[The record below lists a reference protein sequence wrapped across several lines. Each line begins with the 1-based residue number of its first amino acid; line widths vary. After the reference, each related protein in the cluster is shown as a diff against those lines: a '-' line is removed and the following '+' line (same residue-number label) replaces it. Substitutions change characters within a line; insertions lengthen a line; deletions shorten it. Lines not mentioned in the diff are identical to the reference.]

1 MFERA
6 YAKINLSLDINGV
19 RDDGYH
25 TLKSIFLPIN
35 FYDEINIIKNDVMEF
50 VCNKKYIHYDENNT
64 IYKTIELIK
73 RKYDIHDNFKIT
85 LNKQI
90 PTQAGLGGGSSD
102 ASATL
107 KIINKMYKLNL
118 SDDDVKEI
126 CTKVG
131 ADVLFTYYNK
141 PALVSGVGENLE
153 FIDVKDNYYLLIIK
167 PRFGVST
174 KECYRLMDLNTC
186 VHPNVDGLK
195 DALINGDD
203 IIPYLGNSMETT
215 AISLLNDIEKAE
227 ELLKEN
233 GAQFVLMS
241 GSGSSVFTMSKDKEF
256 IESIYDEVKD
266 KGYYTRFT
274 NIIK

>member
-73 RKYDIHDNFKIT
+73 SKYDIHDNFKIT

-107 KIINKMYKLNL
+107 KIINKMCKLNL

-195 DALINGDD
+195 DALINGND

-215 AISLLNDIEKAE
+215 AISLLNDIERAE

-256 IESIYDEVKD
+256 IESIYDKVKD